1 MADPASP
8 SPASRQEAQGG
19 LVAAL
24 LGFSSSL
31 GRHLLAILSL
41 AGLESREAAA
51 VYLRVAA
58 VFIAGLVFAVLG
70 YVLVLFFLAFLL
82 AMVFGV
88 DWIWIALAF
97 AVFHLGVAFFC
108 AMYVRT
114 NISAPVFPDTAAEL
128 KKDLEALK
136 NFQP

>member
-1 MADPASP
+1 MADSASP
-8 SPASRQEAQGG
+8 PPASRQEAQGG
-19 LVAAL
+19 LVASL

-31 GRHLLAILSL
+31 GRHLLAIMAL
-41 AGLESREAAA
+41 AGLETREAAA

-82 AMVFGV
+82 AAAFGIS
-88 DWIWIALAF
+88 WIWIALAF
-97 AVFHLGVAFFC
+97 AVFHLGAAVLC
-108 AMYVRT
+108 ALYVRS
-114 NISAPVFPDTAAEL
+114 NVAAPVFAGTASEL